1 MDDPINLIGI
11 FTNSFRR
18 NHLRKSAPEFAHLK
32 VGEINAM
39 SKKGIVLHESVLQCT
54 ASATKFWIFLWATCY
69 FLFSMESKVLNQKI

>member
-1 MDDPINLIGI
+1 MDDLINLKGI

-39 SKKGIVLHESVLQCT
+39 SKKGIVLHESTLQCT
-54 ASATKFWIFLWATCY
+54 TSATKFWIFLWGDL
-69 FLFSMESKVLNQKI
+69 LFPIFNGK